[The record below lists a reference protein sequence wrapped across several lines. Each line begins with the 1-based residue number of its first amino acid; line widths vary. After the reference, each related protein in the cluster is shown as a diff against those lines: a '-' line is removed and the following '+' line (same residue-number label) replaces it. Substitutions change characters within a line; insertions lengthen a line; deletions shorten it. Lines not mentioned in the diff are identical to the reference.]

1 MNKKRLVLLFVLCWG
16 ITGCFPQIT
25 TSAPTSVAVMVPKAE
40 SSPTPLPPTPTLV
53 PQPRLIQPDNVNQ
66 LQPYQQTTLNSPA
79 RLIWALDGKSLGTVT
94 LNGLWLLRAE
104 DLSPLSRV
112 EVQSPITILDYSP
125 TANLMATAADQ
136 QNLELRQIT
145 TGQAI
150 HVITPQGGFMGASFS
165 SDGRLLITSSASEIA
180 AVLWDT
186 ASGQSIKT
194 LSGFE
199 TGAPVYG
206 VTFAG
211 SGNWLIWVARAT
223 VQVMDITSGV
233 LSPAFEHEDFVGA
246 AALSPDGK
254 LLATTAAGT
263 QHGGFMPF
271 LFVWDTASGDQLGV
285 LPAGDSVPTVLA
297 FSPDGSLLAAQDGKK
312 IMLWDVAA
320 RQLAGG
326 LSGHEDMVTSLAWS
340 PDGTTLASASVDGL
354 IRLWQ
359 VR

>member
-1 MNKKRLVLLFVLCWG
+1 MNKKKLVLLFVLLWG
-16 ITGCFPQIT
+16 ITGCLPQIT
-25 TSAPTSVAVMVPKAE
+25 AGAPTSVAVMMPKAE
-40 SSPTPLPPTPTLV
+40 PSPTPLPPTPTLI
-53 PQPRLIQPDNVNQ
+53 PQPKLIQPDNVNQ
-66 LQPYQQTTLNSPA
+66 IQSYQQITLNSPA
-79 RLIWALDGKSLGTVT
+79 HLVWAQDGKSLGTVT
-94 LNGLWLLRAE
+94 LSGLWLFKAD
-104 DLSPLSRV
+104 DLSTLARV

-125 TANLMATAADQ
+125 TANLMATAVDQ

-150 HVITPQGGFMGASFS
+150 HVISPQGGFMGASFS
-165 SDGRLLITSSASEIA
+165 PDGRLLITSSASEIA
-180 AVLWDT
+180 AILWDT
-186 ASGQSIKT
+186 AGGQAIKT
-194 LSGFE
+194 LGGFE

-206 VTFAG
+206 IAFAG

-223 VQVMDITSGV
+223 VQVMDIASGA
-233 LSPAFEHEDFVGA
+233 LSPAFQHEDFVGA
-246 AALSPDGK
+246 VALSPDGK
-254 LLATTAAGT
+254 VLVTTAAGT

-271 LFVWDTASGDQLGV
+271 LFVWDAASGEQLGV

-312 IMLWDVAA
+312 IMLWDVGA

-326 LSGHEDMVTSLAWS
+326 LSGHEDVITSLAWS

-354 IRLWQ
+354 VRLWQ